1 MAGEHSEEKE
11 DLKTTDSC
19 DNGRIFFWM
28 EDGFAGDLEDAISI
42 GKQLIYRVELWM
54 EHRRNADILRF

>member
-11 DLKTTDSC
+11 DLKTTDPC
-19 DNGRIFFWM
+19 DNGRIFFRM

-42 GKQLIYRVELWM
+42 GK
-54 EHRRNADILRF
+54 